1 MSRASNPAIKCAED
15 IAIALLFHN
24 VPAPPSSNSMHRISE
39 GQYVLSLDQERK
51 LAGTLAFLAHNREGA
66 EYVPAVCI
74 GEDSATGS
82 LNVIFAVNKANY
94 SDGNNVLRSIQKSF
108 DEIFA
113 LLARVSTDRSPSLK
127 DQVFYMVVS
136 MCSSRILSRL
146 RLGSPGQDKLKDRDL
161 LEAVSLLST
170 RAKEARKA
178 ADLWSRHQV
187 AARLIELVES
197 IYRIQQIEQLQPIV
211 DMIPNDYMEP
221 TARESFMN
229 IVGKKVPLAR
239 NMRTVPVQ
247 LPQEAFATPSVDTYT
262 PNLLIKVT
270 EASAKGR
277 QQKLLKEICR
287 ALGLSEQQASDQY
300 CLQKG
305 SDNTDAGPPA
315 HETASFQPELNQTP
329 DRRESMGSVKRSE
342 CTNFVSDQPD
352 KIFGNVGPK
361 ETSEPYSAGP
371 LEIVIESITG
381 SSSHSYCIEWLDDRE
396 AKEAREKA
404 LLIDVEEINEEI
416 TLCEQNPLILKRT
429 AGEIDR
435 LLHDIECQI
444 QSNHEKEQRRHEEV
458 NRIFQSICNP
468 RYEEGFQW
476 LKDQRFKC
484 TGHWIFKHQQ
494 FQNWVT
500 TKKGLVLWIDGI
512 LGAGKSVLTSQII
525 ERLQGNQDTVV
536 YFFSGNGP
544 ARWDLRSI
552 IQCFVAQLAV
562 IDQKNIPR
570 KLLEAFRRS
579 QETGGRAELFSVD
592 TWEQFLAEM
601 LLKQPKP
608 CLVIDGLDAFNLT
621 LQSDLLG
628 LITKLRNK
636 CNQLRVLVSSR
647 ESQNIRSGLKD
658 KLCIDLSTLDRSD
671 EERAVIQ
678 AKFDSVNP
686 ISDKD
691 RAFFIDKIMQKS
703 HGYRT
708 CKYAHRAF
716 KFMMAS
722 PVRVSS
728 QLIIAAVFQDEDN
741 GKIQLLPKDV
751 TNEYIIKACSC
762 FLLYDQRTD
771 AFDFSHRSAWKYLKT
786 QFSAETCNLY
796 LARLSLKILR
806 KTQKCDKAIA
816 QKPPFDC
823 IRPIVIHSA
832 GFWFLY
838 VRSLGNKAADDSQL
852 QDLLREFLQPRGT
865 QSGYGWWYKKC
876 HQFGTEIMQEL
887 DMHHRY
893 AFSDVLSSPPS
904 PWFLV
909 GAFGLSSIIE
919 TLTKQP
925 ELDVNGV
932 NEADETG
939 FSLAIKH
946 HHVRTT
952 QALLHRRVHVRPR
965 DFSKALQVGED
976 MNIVLSI

>member
-146 RLGSPGQDKLKDRDL
+146 RLGSPGCRKMKRSFRDTLQALDRALTQISQDKLKDRDL

-229 IVGKKVPLAR
+229 IVGKVSRYREAARFLYCTAKKVPLAR

-247 LPQEAFATPSVDTYT
+247 LPQEAFSTPSVDTYT

-300 CLQKG
+300 CLQVMNILRHAKIHSEVQIIAYCELHPQLTLPRVICSSKDACFLCNLFIKVYGKLHTPRSHGRLYPAWRLPCLSQLQELEQRFSQSLQDNFQESCTALLSTRRKVLRPNPIESTLFTLTASCTTMLTTTSQKG
-305 SDNTDAGPPA
+305 SDNTDAGLPA

-416 TLCEQNPLILKRT
+416 TLCEQNPLYMTARGAIL
-429 AGEIDR
+429 
-435 LLHDIECQI
+435 
-444 QSNHEKEQRRHEEV
+444 
-458 NRIFQSICNP
+458 
-468 RYEEGFQW
+468 
-476 LKDQRFKC
+476 
-484 TGHWIFKHQQ
+484 
-494 FQNWVT
+494 
-500 TKKGLVLWIDGI
+500 
-512 LGAGKSVLTSQII
+512 
-525 ERLQGNQDTVV
+525 
-536 YFFSGNGP
+536 
-544 ARWDLRSI
+544 
-552 IQCFVAQLAV
+552 
-562 IDQKNIPR
+562 
-570 KLLEAFRRS
+570 
-579 QETGGRAELFSVD
+579 
-592 TWEQFLAEM
+592 
-601 LLKQPKP
+601 
-608 CLVIDGLDAFNLT
+608 
-621 LQSDLLG
+621 
-628 LITKLRNK
+628 
-636 CNQLRVLVSSR
+636 
-647 ESQNIRSGLKD
+647 
-658 KLCIDLSTLDRSD
+658 
-671 EERAVIQ
+671 
-678 AKFDSVNP
+678 
-686 ISDKD
+686 
-691 RAFFIDKIMQKS
+691 
-703 HGYRT
+703 
-708 CKYAHRAF
+708 
-716 KFMMAS
+716 
-722 PVRVSS
+722 
-728 QLIIAAVFQDEDN
+728 
-741 GKIQLLPKDV
+741 
-751 TNEYIIKACSC
+751 
-762 FLLYDQRTD
+762 
-771 AFDFSHRSAWKYLKT
+771 
-786 QFSAETCNLY
+786 
-796 LARLSLKILR
+796 RLSW
-806 KTQKCDKAIA
+806 TSEKA
-816 QKPPFDC
+816 Q
-823 IRPIVIHSA
+823 
-832 GFWFLY
+832 
-838 VRSLGNKAADDSQL
+838 
-852 QDLLREFLQPRGT
+852 
-865 QSGYGWWYKKC
+865 
-876 HQFGTEIMQEL
+876 
-887 DMHHRY
+887 
-893 AFSDVLSSPPS
+893 
-904 PWFLV
+904 
-909 GAFGLSSIIE
+909 
-919 TLTKQP
+919 
-925 ELDVNGV
+925 
-932 NEADETG
+932 
-939 FSLAIKH
+939 
-946 HHVRTT
+946 
-952 QALLHRRVHVRPR
+952 
-965 DFSKALQVGED
+965 
-976 MNIVLSI
+976 

>member
-146 RLGSPGQDKLKDRDL
+146 RLGSPGCRKMKRSFRDTLQALDRALTQISQDKLKDRDL

-229 IVGKKVPLAR
+229 IVGKVSRYREAARFLYCTAKKVPLAR

-247 LPQEAFATPSVDTYT
+247 LPQEAFSTPSVDTYT

-352 KIFGNVGPK
+352 KSASCIEEAYPEPEKNSTILQGSRIFGNVGPK

-416 TLCEQNPLILKRT
+416 TLCEQNPLYMTARGAIL
-429 AGEIDR
+429 
-435 LLHDIECQI
+435 
-444 QSNHEKEQRRHEEV
+444 
-458 NRIFQSICNP
+458 
-468 RYEEGFQW
+468 
-476 LKDQRFKC
+476 
-484 TGHWIFKHQQ
+484 
-494 FQNWVT
+494 
-500 TKKGLVLWIDGI
+500 
-512 LGAGKSVLTSQII
+512 
-525 ERLQGNQDTVV
+525 
-536 YFFSGNGP
+536 
-544 ARWDLRSI
+544 
-552 IQCFVAQLAV
+552 
-562 IDQKNIPR
+562 
-570 KLLEAFRRS
+570 
-579 QETGGRAELFSVD
+579 
-592 TWEQFLAEM
+592 
-601 LLKQPKP
+601 
-608 CLVIDGLDAFNLT
+608 
-621 LQSDLLG
+621 
-628 LITKLRNK
+628 
-636 CNQLRVLVSSR
+636 
-647 ESQNIRSGLKD
+647 
-658 KLCIDLSTLDRSD
+658 
-671 EERAVIQ
+671 
-678 AKFDSVNP
+678 
-686 ISDKD
+686 
-691 RAFFIDKIMQKS
+691 
-703 HGYRT
+703 
-708 CKYAHRAF
+708 
-716 KFMMAS
+716 
-722 PVRVSS
+722 
-728 QLIIAAVFQDEDN
+728 
-741 GKIQLLPKDV
+741 
-751 TNEYIIKACSC
+751 
-762 FLLYDQRTD
+762 
-771 AFDFSHRSAWKYLKT
+771 
-786 QFSAETCNLY
+786 
-796 LARLSLKILR
+796 RLSW
-806 KTQKCDKAIA
+806 TSEKA
-816 QKPPFDC
+816 Q
-823 IRPIVIHSA
+823 
-832 GFWFLY
+832 
-838 VRSLGNKAADDSQL
+838 
-852 QDLLREFLQPRGT
+852 
-865 QSGYGWWYKKC
+865 
-876 HQFGTEIMQEL
+876 
-887 DMHHRY
+887 
-893 AFSDVLSSPPS
+893 
-904 PWFLV
+904 
-909 GAFGLSSIIE
+909 
-919 TLTKQP
+919 
-925 ELDVNGV
+925 
-932 NEADETG
+932 
-939 FSLAIKH
+939 
-946 HHVRTT
+946 
-952 QALLHRRVHVRPR
+952 
-965 DFSKALQVGED
+965 
-976 MNIVLSI
+976 

>member
-113 LLARVSTDRSPSLK
+113 LLARVSTGKQYLGGLVRLLTMSSPDRSPSLK

-146 RLGSPGQDKLKDRDL
+146 RLGSPGCRKMKRSFRDTLQALDRALTQISQDKLKDRDL

-229 IVGKKVPLAR
+229 IVGKVSRYREAARFLYCTAKKVPLAR

-247 LPQEAFATPSVDTYT
+247 LPQEAFSTPSVDTYT

-305 SDNTDAGPPA
+305 SDNTDAGLPA

-352 KIFGNVGPK
+352 KSASCIEEAYPEPEKNSTILQGSRIFGNVGPK

-416 TLCEQNPLILKRT
+416 TLCEQNPLYMTARGAIL
-429 AGEIDR
+429 
-435 LLHDIECQI
+435 
-444 QSNHEKEQRRHEEV
+444 
-458 NRIFQSICNP
+458 
-468 RYEEGFQW
+468 
-476 LKDQRFKC
+476 
-484 TGHWIFKHQQ
+484 
-494 FQNWVT
+494 
-500 TKKGLVLWIDGI
+500 
-512 LGAGKSVLTSQII
+512 
-525 ERLQGNQDTVV
+525 
-536 YFFSGNGP
+536 
-544 ARWDLRSI
+544 
-552 IQCFVAQLAV
+552 
-562 IDQKNIPR
+562 
-570 KLLEAFRRS
+570 
-579 QETGGRAELFSVD
+579 
-592 TWEQFLAEM
+592 
-601 LLKQPKP
+601 
-608 CLVIDGLDAFNLT
+608 
-621 LQSDLLG
+621 
-628 LITKLRNK
+628 
-636 CNQLRVLVSSR
+636 
-647 ESQNIRSGLKD
+647 
-658 KLCIDLSTLDRSD
+658 
-671 EERAVIQ
+671 
-678 AKFDSVNP
+678 
-686 ISDKD
+686 
-691 RAFFIDKIMQKS
+691 
-703 HGYRT
+703 
-708 CKYAHRAF
+708 
-716 KFMMAS
+716 
-722 PVRVSS
+722 
-728 QLIIAAVFQDEDN
+728 
-741 GKIQLLPKDV
+741 
-751 TNEYIIKACSC
+751 
-762 FLLYDQRTD
+762 
-771 AFDFSHRSAWKYLKT
+771 
-786 QFSAETCNLY
+786 
-796 LARLSLKILR
+796 RLSW
-806 KTQKCDKAIA
+806 TSEKA
-816 QKPPFDC
+816 Q
-823 IRPIVIHSA
+823 
-832 GFWFLY
+832 
-838 VRSLGNKAADDSQL
+838 
-852 QDLLREFLQPRGT
+852 
-865 QSGYGWWYKKC
+865 
-876 HQFGTEIMQEL
+876 
-887 DMHHRY
+887 
-893 AFSDVLSSPPS
+893 
-904 PWFLV
+904 
-909 GAFGLSSIIE
+909 
-919 TLTKQP
+919 
-925 ELDVNGV
+925 
-932 NEADETG
+932 
-939 FSLAIKH
+939 
-946 HHVRTT
+946 
-952 QALLHRRVHVRPR
+952 
-965 DFSKALQVGED
+965 
-976 MNIVLSI
+976 

>member
-229 IVGKKVPLAR
+229 IVGKVSRYREAARFLYCTAKKVPLAR

-300 CLQKG
+300 CLQVMNILRHAKIHSEVQIIAYCELHPQLTLPRVICSSKDACFLWNLFIKKG

-416 TLCEQNPLILKRT
+416 TLCEQNPLYMTARGAIL
-429 AGEIDR
+429 
-435 LLHDIECQI
+435 
-444 QSNHEKEQRRHEEV
+444 
-458 NRIFQSICNP
+458 
-468 RYEEGFQW
+468 
-476 LKDQRFKC
+476 
-484 TGHWIFKHQQ
+484 
-494 FQNWVT
+494 
-500 TKKGLVLWIDGI
+500 
-512 LGAGKSVLTSQII
+512 
-525 ERLQGNQDTVV
+525 
-536 YFFSGNGP
+536 
-544 ARWDLRSI
+544 
-552 IQCFVAQLAV
+552 
-562 IDQKNIPR
+562 
-570 KLLEAFRRS
+570 
-579 QETGGRAELFSVD
+579 
-592 TWEQFLAEM
+592 
-601 LLKQPKP
+601 
-608 CLVIDGLDAFNLT
+608 
-621 LQSDLLG
+621 
-628 LITKLRNK
+628 
-636 CNQLRVLVSSR
+636 
-647 ESQNIRSGLKD
+647 
-658 KLCIDLSTLDRSD
+658 
-671 EERAVIQ
+671 
-678 AKFDSVNP
+678 
-686 ISDKD
+686 
-691 RAFFIDKIMQKS
+691 
-703 HGYRT
+703 
-708 CKYAHRAF
+708 
-716 KFMMAS
+716 
-722 PVRVSS
+722 
-728 QLIIAAVFQDEDN
+728 
-741 GKIQLLPKDV
+741 
-751 TNEYIIKACSC
+751 
-762 FLLYDQRTD
+762 
-771 AFDFSHRSAWKYLKT
+771 
-786 QFSAETCNLY
+786 
-796 LARLSLKILR
+796 RLSW
-806 KTQKCDKAIA
+806 TSEKA
-816 QKPPFDC
+816 Q
-823 IRPIVIHSA
+823 
-832 GFWFLY
+832 
-838 VRSLGNKAADDSQL
+838 
-852 QDLLREFLQPRGT
+852 
-865 QSGYGWWYKKC
+865 
-876 HQFGTEIMQEL
+876 
-887 DMHHRY
+887 
-893 AFSDVLSSPPS
+893 
-904 PWFLV
+904 
-909 GAFGLSSIIE
+909 
-919 TLTKQP
+919 
-925 ELDVNGV
+925 
-932 NEADETG
+932 
-939 FSLAIKH
+939 
-946 HHVRTT
+946 
-952 QALLHRRVHVRPR
+952 
-965 DFSKALQVGED
+965 
-976 MNIVLSI
+976 

>member
-1 MSRASNPAIKCAED
+1 MTINLGTMSRASNPAIKCAED

-113 LLARVSTDRSPSLK
+113 LLARVSTGKQYLGGLVRLLTMSSPDRSPSLK

-146 RLGSPGQDKLKDRDL
+146 RLGSPGCRKMKRSFRDTLQALDRALTQISQDKLKDRDL

-229 IVGKKVPLAR
+229 IVGKVSRYREAARFLYCTAKKVPLAR

-300 CLQKG
+300 CLQVMNILRHAKIHSEVQIIAYCELHPQLTLPRVICSSKDACFLCNLFIKVYGKLHTPRSHGRLYPAWRLPCLSQLQELEQRFSQSLQDNFQESCTALLSTRRKVLRPNPIESTLFTLTASCTTMLTTTSQKG

-352 KIFGNVGPK
+352 KSASCIEEAYPEPEKNSTILQGSRIFGNVGPK

-416 TLCEQNPLILKRT
+416 TLCEQNPLYMTARGAIL
-429 AGEIDR
+429 
-435 LLHDIECQI
+435 
-444 QSNHEKEQRRHEEV
+444 
-458 NRIFQSICNP
+458 
-468 RYEEGFQW
+468 
-476 LKDQRFKC
+476 
-484 TGHWIFKHQQ
+484 
-494 FQNWVT
+494 
-500 TKKGLVLWIDGI
+500 
-512 LGAGKSVLTSQII
+512 
-525 ERLQGNQDTVV
+525 
-536 YFFSGNGP
+536 
-544 ARWDLRSI
+544 
-552 IQCFVAQLAV
+552 
-562 IDQKNIPR
+562 
-570 KLLEAFRRS
+570 
-579 QETGGRAELFSVD
+579 
-592 TWEQFLAEM
+592 
-601 LLKQPKP
+601 
-608 CLVIDGLDAFNLT
+608 
-621 LQSDLLG
+621 
-628 LITKLRNK
+628 
-636 CNQLRVLVSSR
+636 
-647 ESQNIRSGLKD
+647 
-658 KLCIDLSTLDRSD
+658 
-671 EERAVIQ
+671 
-678 AKFDSVNP
+678 
-686 ISDKD
+686 
-691 RAFFIDKIMQKS
+691 
-703 HGYRT
+703 
-708 CKYAHRAF
+708 
-716 KFMMAS
+716 
-722 PVRVSS
+722 
-728 QLIIAAVFQDEDN
+728 
-741 GKIQLLPKDV
+741 
-751 TNEYIIKACSC
+751 
-762 FLLYDQRTD
+762 
-771 AFDFSHRSAWKYLKT
+771 
-786 QFSAETCNLY
+786 
-796 LARLSLKILR
+796 RLSW
-806 KTQKCDKAIA
+806 TSEKA
-816 QKPPFDC
+816 Q
-823 IRPIVIHSA
+823 
-832 GFWFLY
+832 
-838 VRSLGNKAADDSQL
+838 
-852 QDLLREFLQPRGT
+852 
-865 QSGYGWWYKKC
+865 
-876 HQFGTEIMQEL
+876 
-887 DMHHRY
+887 
-893 AFSDVLSSPPS
+893 
-904 PWFLV
+904 
-909 GAFGLSSIIE
+909 
-919 TLTKQP
+919 
-925 ELDVNGV
+925 
-932 NEADETG
+932 
-939 FSLAIKH
+939 
-946 HHVRTT
+946 
-952 QALLHRRVHVRPR
+952 
-965 DFSKALQVGED
+965 
-976 MNIVLSI
+976 